1 MQACFAKRI
10 MHSHFRP
17 CHHHCWH
24 RSEPE
29 WPSLHQ
35 ISLFC
40 RSPVW
45 RMCPSLSALTGREAR
60 VRNTLA
66 LYVSVPLLCTQR
78 CGHQLTRQLTF
89 ILPGKPLAGCVL
101 LFSCS
106 DASPSPRG
114 CKLRVLYTSIILEAV
129 TGVCFTTVQYIRGHV
144 PRSAN
149 SITHCTGGDRRRR
162 HHHHHHHHHD
172 RHRTRKIDL
181 RSASQ
186 AGLVGC

>member
-1 MQACFAKRI
+1 MAQSSSDLAVLPLAGLEDVSIAFSFNRPRGPSQKYPRTLRFRTSPL
-10 MHSHFRP
+10 HSTV
-17 CHHHCWH
+17 
-24 RSEPE
+24 
-29 WPSLHQ
+29 WPSAHSSAHFYPARQ
-35 ISLFC
+35 ASGRVCAPLF
-40 RSPVW
+40 
-45 RMCPSLSALTGREAR
+45 
-60 VRNTLA
+60 
-66 LYVSVPLLCTQR
+66 
-78 CGHQLTRQLTF
+78 
-89 ILPGKPLAGCVL
+89 LPGKPLAGCVL

>member
-1 MQACFAKRI
+1 MPTKFPAIKTLSFEMQACFAKRI

-101 LFSCS
+101 LFSCQ
-106 DASPSPRG
+106 AS
-114 CKLRVLYTSIILEAV
+114 LWQ
-129 TGVCFTTVQYIRGHV
+129 GVCSSSPARMRRRLRGA
-144 PRSAN
+144 AN
-149 SITHCTGGDRRRR
+149 SVFSIPPLYWR
-162 HHHHHHHHHD
+162 
-172 RHRTRKIDL
+172 L
-181 RSASQ
+181 
-186 AGLVGC
+186 